1 MRAAG
6 PRGAGLRAAAPSVGG
21 LQLGDE
27 AGGSGPRGGRRGG
40 VPLGIVGRVGER
52 EREKRVM
59 DRLKESVENGDA
71 SLLQNEAVN
80 EILVKKQASW
90 RRVAALAVI
99 GGVSAPVATASLA
112 YFDIGGVSAPV
123 ATASLAYFDTM
134 RRDKLPQNY
143 VVVGEKER
151 DEGQAMRDLLEAS
164 SFERTDCA
172 RGMTYHCEWTKE
184 TNWLVC

>member
-1 MRAAG
+1 
-6 PRGAGLRAAAPSVGG
+6 
-21 LQLGDE
+21 
-27 AGGSGPRGGRRGG
+27 
-40 VPLGIVGRVGER
+40 
-52 EREKRVM
+52 M

-80 EILVKKQASW
+80 EILQKKQASW

-112 YFDIGGVSAPV
+112 YFD
-123 ATASLAYFDTM
+123 TM

-143 VVVGEKER
+143 VV
-151 DEGQAMRDLLEAS
+151 GQAMRDFLEAS

-184 TNWLVC
+184 TN

>member
-1 MRAAG
+1 
-6 PRGAGLRAAAPSVGG
+6 
-21 LQLGDE
+21 
-27 AGGSGPRGGRRGG
+27 
-40 VPLGIVGRVGER
+40 
-52 EREKRVM
+52 M

-112 YFDIGGVSAPV
+112 YFD
-123 ATASLAYFDTM
+123 TM
-134 RRDKLPQNY
+134 RRDKLPQ
-143 VVVGEKER
+143 K
-151 DEGQAMRDLLEAS
+151 GQAMRDFLEAS

-184 TNWLVC
+184 TN

>member
-1 MRAAG
+1 
-6 PRGAGLRAAAPSVGG
+6 
-21 LQLGDE
+21 
-27 AGGSGPRGGRRGG
+27 
-40 VPLGIVGRVGER
+40 
-52 EREKRVM
+52 M

-90 RRVAALAVI
+90 RRVAVLAV
-99 GGVSAPVATASLA
+99 
-112 YFDIGGVSAPV
+112 IGGVSAPV

-151 DEGQAMRDLLEAS
+151 DEGQAMRDFLEAS

>member
-1 MRAAG
+1 
-6 PRGAGLRAAAPSVGG
+6 
-21 LQLGDE
+21 
-27 AGGSGPRGGRRGG
+27 
-40 VPLGIVGRVGER
+40 
-52 EREKRVM
+52 M

-99 GGVSAPVATASLA
+99 GGVSAP
-112 YFDIGGVSAPV
+112 
-123 ATASLAYFDTM
+123 
-134 RRDKLPQNY
+134 
-143 VVVGEKER
+143 
-151 DEGQAMRDLLEAS
+151 GQAMRDFLEAS

-184 TNWLVC
+184 TN